1 MTNVVHAIEAK
12 AEKQERAEYRKLI
25 MEGDDFKVVID
36 NDGDVYWETTKSYNW
51 ENIDDKDIVKFN
63 QILIKRQN
71 FRLSAKRH
79 WILKTTSK

>member
-63 QILIKRQN
+63 QILNKAAE
-71 FRLSAKRH
+71 L
-79 WILKTTSK
+79 